1 MSQIVLAFVIEVNE
15 IRFKVQELKQST
27 ACVFKT
33 TFNAQKL
40 QDICLKSFLVNSP
53 MKFILWL

>member
-33 TFNAQKL
+33 TFNAHKL
-40 QDICLKSFLVNSP
+40 QDICLKSFLVNT
-53 MKFILWL
+53 